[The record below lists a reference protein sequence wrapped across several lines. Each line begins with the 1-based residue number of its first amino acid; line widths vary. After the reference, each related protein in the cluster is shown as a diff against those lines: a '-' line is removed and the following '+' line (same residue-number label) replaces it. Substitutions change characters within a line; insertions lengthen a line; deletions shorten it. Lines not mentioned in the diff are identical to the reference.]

1 MVLGSL
7 EGQAIKVVSKC
18 LWDPN
23 FDNYASVS
31 YKNETLYCVGMVFG
45 CYHEWLIQLIY
56 ILKHIPKISKTF
68 YLMIYAW
75 LFWIFLTN
83 MV

>member
-45 CYHEWLIQLIY
+45 CYHEWHFQLIY
-56 ILKHIPKISKTF
+56 ILKQNYKLRI
-68 YLMIYAW
+68 YLSYSIY
-75 LFWIFLTN
+75 LYFGSYI
-83 MV
+83 